1 MFDYENK
8 FLSKGYKLIAGM
20 DEAGRGPLAG
30 PVVVACVI
38 MPLGESDII
47 EGVNDSK
54 KLSEKKREALFGL
67 IKEKAICYSVSV
79 IDHKTIDEINILQA
93 TKKGMCECVNKL
105 AKKPDI
111 VLVDAV
117 SNLDIDCEMLPIIH
131 GDALSYSIACA
142 SIIAKV
148 TRDHMMLE
156 FDKLYPNYNFKKH
169 KGYGTAEHI
178 RLLKEFGKCPIHR
191 DSFIKNFVG
200 KNDER

>member
-1 MFDYENK
+1 MITNYGIFNNHELDNTLLVKLFD
-8 FLSKGYKLIAGM
+8 
-20 DEAGRGPLAG
+20 DE
-30 PVVVACVI
+30 I
-38 MPLGESDII
+38 T
-47 EGVNDSK
+47 DSK

-117 SNLDIDCEMLPIIH
+117 SNLDIECEMLPIIH

>member
-8 FLSKGYKLIAGM
+8 FLSKGYKFIAGM

-38 MPLGESDII
+38 MPLGKDDII

-54 KLSEKKREALFGL
+54 KLSEKKREILFEK
-67 IKEKAICYSVSV
+67 IIQKAICYSVFAV
-79 IDHKTIDEINILQA
+79 DHKTIDEINILQA
-93 TKKGMCECVNKL
+93 TKRGMCECVKKL
-105 AKKPDI
+105 SQKPDI

-142 SIIAKV
+142 SIVAKV
-148 TRDHMMLE
+148 TRDHLMLE
-156 FDKLYPNYNFKKH
+156 FDKLYPQYNFKKH

-191 DSFIKNFVG
+191 DTFIKNFVG
-200 KNDER
+200 AKDEQ

>member
-8 FLSKGYKLIAGM
+8 FLGKGYKLIAGM

-30 PVVVACVI
+30 PVVVACVV
-38 MPLGESDII
+38 MPLQKDDLI

-54 KLSEKKREALFGL
+54 KLSEKKRDMLFDK
-67 IKEKAICYSVSV
+67 ITQKAICYSVSV
-79 IDHKTIDEINILQA
+79 VDHKTIDQINILQA
-93 TKKGMCECVNKL
+93 TKKGMKECVEKL
-105 AKKPDI
+105 STKPDI

-142 SIIAKV
+142 SIVAKV
-148 TRDHMMLE
+148 TRDRMMVE
-156 FDKLYPNYNFKKH
+156 FDKIYPQYNFKKH

-191 DSFIKNFVG
+191 DTFIKHFVG
-200 KNDER
+200 EKNE